1 MAGDARAARIA
12 PWSSGQGS
20 EALDRTR
27 DQPRRDLVAAVRIC
41 PGLSLSPP
49 DDCAQLGTT
58 VLSHKEIQG
67 LRNADEP
74 FRVSSDEFTVEIN
87 KLLPGG
93 DGEDLASGMRSDT
106 VQGEVGPPSE
116 VR

>member
-1 MAGDARAARIA
+1 MVKDPRLWIGRETSRGETSWRQFESARGY
-12 PWSSGQGS
+12 PY
-20 EALDRTR
+20 
-27 DQPRRDLVAAVRIC
+27 PRQMIV
-41 PGLSLSPP
+41 PS
-49 DDCAQLGTT
+49 LGTT

-74 FRVSSDEFTVEIN
+74 FRVSSDEFTVEIK

-106 VQGEVGPPSE
+106 L
-116 VR
+116 